1 MAGKPYPGT
10 QALCH
15 TFAGISYIRVDQNL
29 EGKSVLGGSALKRTE
44 HRRQK
49 YFPFKIGYHFSIC
62 AVSKRKQ
69 EKKNLPTGRAHLPT
83 PERASSFQA
92 ISQVKEN

>member
-15 TFAGISYIRVDQNL
+15 AFAGISYIRVDQNL

-62 AVSKRKQ
+62 AVSKRK
-69 EKKNLPTGRAHLPT
+69 
-83 PERASSFQA
+83 
-92 ISQVKEN
+92 